1 MPNTPVTSPIRG
13 ITLVYDPECPLCVRC
28 RHWIESQHAL
38 VNIEFL
44 ETTSKQA
51 EVAYGQVP
59 WIGEEIVVIA
69 DTGEVWAGTAAFI
82 VALWALRDWR
92 AWSYR
97 LSGTMLTPLVER
109 FFMQIS
115 KNRHWLGSLL
125 SHQDCPDGHCQVRP
139 RKTPYR

>member
-1 MPNTPVTSPIRG
+1 MPNKIAA

-28 RHWIESQHAL
+28 RHWIEAQHAL
-38 VNIEFL
+38 VTIEFL
-44 ETTSKQA
+44 ETTSEEA
-51 EVAYGQVP
+51 TLRFGRVP
-59 WIGEEIVVIA
+59 WLGEEIVIVA
-69 DTGEVWAGTAAFI
+69 DTGEVWAGAAAFI

-97 LSGTMLTPLVER
+97 LSGSMLSPLAER

-115 KNRHWLGSLL
+115 KNRHWLGTML

-139 RKTPYR
+139 RTTPYR